1 MERSTEGAG
10 RGGRITLRGRR
21 NLYFLWRYNV
31 QKQCL
36 WVSSPGSFGHTF
48 GTEVQGVVVGGL
60 GLATPETSAPHE
72 RNGLALRRC
81 YSWECLP
88 AGFEATTQSLGM
100 VRHYLTVH
108 SG

>member
-1 MERSTEGAG
+1 VPFEGG
-10 RGGRITLRGRR
+10 TSSLGWR

-72 RNGLALRRC
+72 KRLGASSMLLLGVPSGRIRSCNTRFRNGSPLSDCA
-81 YSWECLP
+81 
-88 AGFEATTQSLGM
+88 
-100 VRHYLTVH
+100 
-108 SG
+108 